1 MKTRPNRN
9 YVVRDLIANPKRN
22 AGKHKDK
29 RKPEYEKVPNNVR
42 ARLEELK

>member
-9 YVVRDLIANPKRN
+9 PIVRDLIANPKRN

-29 RKPEYEKVPNNVR
+29 RKTEYEKIPNNVR
-42 ARLEELK
+42 QLKEK